1 MKNEAATKKPLA
13 CLFTYFYCFYDK
25 YLYLCNPFFNYRES
39 SLLAISLDD
48 LNIEIIDIMTLKTV
62 RKFQNVH
69 KGPLTDMTYSNDSRW
84 LLTSS
89 LDKTIKVWDVP
100 SGSLVDHIGFTESVT
115 SLTMSPT
122 SEFLATTHL
131 NNLGIYLWSNKS
143 LYGYKCLKPLNPE
156 ECQPIQIRM
165 PTVKQSQEDILADT
179 LEDLEMADGDEEE
192 QVSFYLFIV
201 FINVYFIYLLILGTL
216 CHSTNSTMS

>member
-1 MKNEAATKKPLA
+1 M
-13 CLFTYFYCFYDK
+13 
-25 YLYLCNPFFNYRES
+25 
-39 SLLAISLDD
+39 AISLDD
-48 LNIEIIDIMTLKTV
+48 LTIEIIDIMTLKTV

-100 SGSLVDHIGFTESVT
+100 SGSLVDHIGFSESVT

-143 LYGYKCLKPLNPE
+143 LYGYKCLKPLNPD

-179 LEDLEMADGDEEE
+179 LEDLEMTDGDEEE

-201 FINVYFIYLLILGTL
+201 FINVYFIYLCNYTRYIL

>member
-1 MKNEAATKKPLA
+1 MSNSWHFENKILKNNSVTKKTATLL
-13 CLFTYFYCFYDK
+13 CL
-25 YLYLCNPFFNYRES
+25 LFFLFFIYVIIFFHRES

-48 LNIEIIDIMTLKTV
+48 LTIEIIDIMTRKTV

-69 KGPLTDMTYSNDSRW
+69 KSRLTDMTYSNDSRW

-100 SGSLVDHIGFTESVT
+100 SGSLVDHIGFSESVT

-131 NNLGIYLWSNKS
+131 NDLGIYLWSNKS

-179 LEDLEMADGDEEE
+179 LEDLEMTDGDEEE
-192 QVSFYLFIV
+192 QVSYIFIA
-201 FINVYFIYLLILGTL
+201 FIYI
-216 CHSTNSTMS
+216 